1 MIVRCPDC
9 RSKYEIAADKIPV
22 GVFKLRCPR
31 CKAVFP
37 VNAQIEAEAAA
48 GEPAAPSTAAAH
60 QPAAPSTAAAHQ
72 PAREVRLPEPTG
84 VASPVSAVI
93 ERPRISDPALARRMA
108 RAMISEMVL
117 NRRSERDEALSSETV
132 LSRFGP
138 AIASAFELYRGK
150 VSPDLPS
157 APAYFR
163 DAVNEILG
171 GGSAVL

>member
-37 VNAQIEAEAAA
+37 VNAELEAEV
-48 GEPAAPSTAAAH
+48 GEAAAPST
-60 QPAAPSTAAAHQ
+60 PAVP
-72 PAREVRLPEPTG
+72 PGMREARLPEPTA
-84 VASPVSAVI
+84 VPTAPSAPI

-117 NRRSERDEALSSETV
+117 NRRSERDDALLSETV

-138 AIASAFELYRGK
+138 AIAGAFELYRAK
-150 VSPDLPS
+150 VSTDLPS

>member
-37 VNAQIEAEAAA
+37 VSAQFDGDAAA
-48 GEPAAPSTAAAH
+48 TEPATSSAPPAP
-60 QPAAPSTAAAHQ
+60 QPV
-72 PAREVRLPEPTG
+72 REVRLPEPAPA
-84 VASPVSAVI
+84 ASAASAPA

-132 LSRFGP
+132 LSCFGP
-138 AIASAFELYRGK
+138 AIAGAFEIYRAK

-171 GGSAVL
+171 GGVAVL

>member
-37 VNAQIEAEAAA
+37 VNTQLDAEMAAA
-48 GEPAAPSTAAAH
+48 EGAAP
-60 QPAAPSTAAAHQ
+60 APSATPQAV
-72 PAREVRLPEPTG
+72 REVRLPEPTP
-84 VASPVSAVI
+84 ASSQVSAPVSASI
-93 ERPRISDPALARRMA
+93 DRPRISDPALARRMA

-117 NRRSERDEALSSETV
+117 NRRSERDDALVSETV

-138 AIASAFELYRGK
+138 AIVAAFELYRGK
-150 VSPDLPS
+150 VSPDLHS
-157 APAYFR
+157 APAFFR

-171 GGSAVL
+171 GGAAVL

>member
-9 RSKYEIAADKIPV
+9 RSKYEISAEKIPV

-37 VNAQIEAEAAA
+37 VTPLTDGDVVGTETLPGATMAETPPPPPAVAEAPRHAL
-48 GEPAAPSTAAAH
+48 EPDRTTPAPAVATAA
-60 QPAAPSTAAAHQ
+60 
-72 PAREVRLPEPTG
+72 
-84 VASPVSAVI
+84 
-93 ERPRISDPALARRMA
+93 RPKIADPALARRMA

-117 NRRSERDEALSSETV
+117 NRRSERDDALLSETV

-138 AIASAFELYRGK
+138 AIAAAFEVYREK

-157 APAYFR
+157 GSSFFR
-163 DAVNEILG
+163 EAVNEILG
-171 GGSAVL
+171 GGKAVL

>member
-9 RSKYEIAADKIPV
+9 RSKYEIAADKIPA

-37 VNAQIEAEAAA
+37 VNPQGDGDGTPAEASAVSPPEA
-48 GEPAAPSTAAAH
+48 V
-60 QPAAPSTAAAHQ
+60 
-72 PAREVRLPEPTG
+72 REVQLPEPKLPPREPAG
-84 VASPVSAVI
+84 SGPQGHPMPIGAAI
-93 ERPRISDPALARRMA
+93 ARPRISDPALARRMA

-117 NRRSERDEALSSETV
+117 NRRGERDDALLSETV
-132 LSRFGP
+132 LSSFGP
-138 AIASAFELYRGK
+138 ALAAAFEVYRSK
-150 VSPDLPS
+150 VAADLPG

-171 GGSAVL
+171 GGAQVL

>member
-37 VNAQIEAEAAA
+37 VNAQLEAETAA
-48 GEPAAPSTAAAH
+48 GEPAAPST
-60 QPAAPSTAAAHQ
+60 PAAHQ
-72 PAREVRLPEPTG
+72 PAREVRLPEPMA
-84 VASPVSAVI
+84 VPLPVSAAI
-93 ERPRISDPALARRMA
+93 ERPRINDPALARRMA

-138 AIASAFELYRGK
+138 AIVSAFELYRGK

-171 GGSAVL
+171 GGAAVL

>member
-9 RSKYEIAADKIPV
+9 RSKYEISADKIPV

-37 VNAQIEAEAAA
+37 VSPQNDGESPVVEAAA
-48 GEPAAPSTAAAH
+48 ASAPAA
-60 QPAAPSTAAAHQ
+60 
-72 PAREVRLPEPTG
+72 ARAVREARLPEPSQVPSPISAA
-84 VASPVSAVI
+84 VA
-93 ERPRISDPALARRMA
+93 RPRISDPALARRMA

-117 NRRSERDEALSSETV
+117 NHRGERDDALVSETV

-138 AIASAFELYRGK
+138 AIAAASEVYRDK
-150 VSPDLPS
+150 VSPDLPT
-157 APAYFR
+157 APAFFR

-171 GGSAVL
+171 GGVAVL

>member
-9 RSKYEIAADKIPV
+9 RSKYEISADRIPV

-37 VNAQIEAEAAA
+37 VTAQSEGDGA
-48 GEPAAPSTAAAH
+48 GVDAGAAPVHAH
-60 QPAAPSTAAAHQ
+60 APVPSVTE
-72 PAREVRLPEPTG
+72 PAREVRLPEPGG
-84 VASPVSAVI
+84 VAAPPEVRPAAPPA
-93 ERPRISDPALARRMA
+93 RPRISDPALARRMA

-117 NRRSERDEALSSETV
+117 NRRSERDDAILSETV

-138 AIASAFELYRGK
+138 AIAGAFEVYREK
-150 VSPDLPS
+150 VSPDLPA
-157 APAYFR
+157 APTFFR

-171 GGSAVL
+171 GGSVVL

>member
-37 VNAQIEAEAAA
+37 VNAQIEAEATADLGA
-48 GEPAAPSTAAAH
+48 SHAPAVA
-60 QPAAPSTAAAHQ
+60 QPM
-72 PAREVRLPEPTG
+72 REARLPEPTA
-84 VASPVSAVI
+84 VPSPPSAPI

-117 NRRSERDEALSSETV
+117 NRRSERDDALSSETV
-132 LSRFGP
+132 LSRFGA
-138 AIASAFELYRGK
+138 AIVSAFDLYRGK

-157 APAYFR
+157 APTYFR

-171 GGSAVL
+171 GGVAVL